1 VIEMSDE
8 ELEQIIDRFAR
19 DDHLN
24 INKFRQELQSILKQ
38 LAEEIAVEG

>member
-1 VIEMSDE
+1 MSNE

-19 DDHLN
+19 YDHLN
-24 INKFRQELQSILKQ
+24 IKKFHQEIQTILKQ